1 MGPGVIRKAVIDAR
15 YVNILN
21 LLIMK
26 KVPAILVV
34 LVSLAGAGCGS
45 RQPRGDETDRADSR
59 TATSAPAAPAAME
72 RPAARA
78 RPRIVFL
85 GDSLTAGLGL
95 APEESVPALVQK
107 RLDAEGYEYEV
118 VNAGVSGDTSAG
130 GLSRLD
136 WSLDGD
142 VRVLVIELGGNDG
155 LRGLPVAGM
164 RRNLDEIITRAKK
177 RGVDVLLTGME
188 APPSHGEAYTADF
201 RQTFRDLARE
211 HEVAFMPFFLEGVAG
226 IDALNQGDR
235 IHPNPDGA
243 RLIERKIWGSLE
255 PLLDARD

>member
-1 MGPGVIRKAVIDAR
+1 MGAR

-21 LLIMK
+21 LQIMRTL
-26 KVPAILVV
+26 PAVLAV
-34 LVSLAGAGCGS
+34 LVSLVCAGCS
-45 RQPRGDETDRADSR
+45 PREERRGGEADRVASR
-59 TATSAPAAPAAME
+59 TTESAPAAPAALE
-72 RPAARA
+72 RSAARA

-95 APEESVPALVQK
+95 APDESVPALVQK

-142 VRVLVIELGGNDG
+142 VHVLVIELGGNDG
-155 LRGLPVAGM
+155 LRGLPVAAM
-164 RRNLDEIITRAKK
+164 KRNIGEIITRAKK
-177 RGVDVLLTGME
+177 RGVTVVLTGME
-188 APPSHGEAYTADF
+188 APPEYGESYTSEF
-201 RQTFRDLARE
+201 RQAFRDLARE
-211 HEVAFMPFFLEGVAG
+211 HDVIFMPFFLEGVAG
-226 IDALNQGDR
+226 IAALNQRDG

-243 RLIERKIWGSLE
+243 RLIERQIWGSLE
-255 PLLDARD
+255 PLLDSRD